1 MFLAILLLR
10 PALSVS
16 LRLARMLMFL
26 PVVRSDLCELMEEKK
41 NGSLLWSVLLCK
53 LQLWAE
59 CTFSSPPVFLHCWWL
74 ISSYHTGRYL
84 PVFLNWRWDA
94 GSWHEVL
101 FTEGRESL
109 LTLKISVN
117 SRGGSWE
124 SYEKSQARCEH
135 SKLGS
140 THFTQTLT
148 SVVQE
153 DLFLEVKSVYEHH
166 ELVAN

>member
-1 MFLAILLLR
+1 MQ
-10 PALSVS
+10 
-16 LRLARMLMFL
+16 
-26 PVVRSDLCELMEEKK
+26 DLGMRFC
-41 NGSLLWSVLLCK
+41 
-53 LQLWAE
+53 LQK
-59 CTFSSPPVFLHCWWL
+59 VNQ
-74 ISSYHTGRYL
+74 G
-84 PVFLNWRWDA
+84 WR
-94 GSWHEVL
+94 E
-101 FTEGRESL
+101 TERERESL